1 MSIVLENV
9 DSQHISIINEL
20 AQALRFKVAKVERE
34 SKRVEIDRRIER
46 YEANQS
52 KLIRPDWQK
61 ITDEAQSVS

>member
-1 MSIVLENV
+1 MKVILENV
-9 DSQHISIINEL
+9 ESHYMGVIHEL
-20 AQALRFKVAKVERE
+20 AEVLRFRVAKVENE

-61 ITDEAQSVS
+61 ITDEAQSAS